1 MRLATVISTVLLLG
15 SWPYGTF
22 AQPPAPRKEHV
33 DAFFESFRHFLAM
46 TSAGVDECGE
56 RFPERKDGFQAAY
69 QRARS
74 ENLDVFVQAESTSDF
89 AENVL
94 LEKSRAS
101 RETVK
106 AMAEYCGELPRFVDV
121 LAAHAAKL
129 QPLLSR

>member
-1 MRLATVISTVLLLG
+1 MRLAALISSVLLLG
-15 SWPYGTF
+15 TWPYGSF
-22 AQPPAPRKEHV
+22 AQPPSPGKEHV
-33 DAFFESFRHFLAM
+33 DFFFESFRHFLAM
-46 TSAGVDECGE
+46 TAAGVDECGE

-74 ENLDVFVQAESTSDF
+74 EHLEVFVKAESTADF

-94 LEKSRAS
+94 LEKSLAS
-101 RETVK
+101 RETVS